1 MNPALLLSL
10 PVPVLSAA
18 GWVDAAV
25 AILLALSL
33 VFGAV
38 RGLAGE
44 VSRLLAFGTG
54 LAVLAVAYPF
64 VRSFF
69 PDEGEAHSVL
79 AFAATILLAAVA
91 GALVRTAAR
100 RFLKLL
106 VGQPADSV
114 IGAFLRLATTSIAV
128 LMVLAFLRLLPIDA
142 VRRVVFEESVSGRTA
157 LPLVERLVERVAESA
172 VLPVAP
178 AFDASAPA
186 APRPVTNGIPAALP

>member
-1 MNPALLLSL
+1 MNPAPLLAVS
-10 PVPVLSAA
+10 VPVLSAA

-25 AILLALSL
+25 AVLRALSL

-44 VSRLLAFGTG
+44 VSRRLAFGTG

-69 PDEGEAHSVL
+69 PAEGEAHSVL
-79 AFAATILLAAVA
+79 AFAATVLLAAIA
-91 GALVRTAAR
+91 GAVVRAFAR

-128 LMVLAFLRLLPIDA
+128 LTVFAFLRLLPIEA

-157 LPLVERLVERVAESA
+157 LPLVERLVARVAERA
-172 VLPVAP
+172 ALPGA
-178 AFDASAPA
+178 AGFAPA
-186 APRPVTNGIPAALP
+186 APDPATNGVPAALP